1 MDRDRLPSEA
11 PQKGWHFRNQRR
23 YWLKRLPVIL
33 DHNSQS
39 IPGAANGAAY
49 LSLKNTGDDA
59 VTLVGMSSEVAKVTE
74 LHTHIH
80 ADGMM
85 RMENV
90 PSKVISP
97 GESLIMQPGGYHVML
112 MGLKQPLGDNGTVR
126 IVLNFADG
134 TQQTLDVGIRKP

>member
-1 MDRDRLPSEA
+1 MRKTILLLFTACISFMGNTAELVMTD
-11 PQKGWHFRNQRR
+11 GWARA
-23 YWLKRLPVIL
+23 
-33 DHNSQS
+33 S

-85 RMENV
+85 RMEHV
-90 PSKVISP
+90 PSKVIPP

-112 MGLKQPLGDNGTVR
+112 MGLKQPLQENGTLY
-126 IVLNFADG
+126 IVLDFADG
-134 TQQTLDVGIRKP
+134 KQQTLDVGIRKP

>member
-1 MDRDRLPSEA
+1 MRKTILLLFTACISFMGNTAELVMTD
-11 PQKGWHFRNQRR
+11 GWARA
-23 YWLKRLPVIL
+23 
-33 DHNSQS
+33 S

-85 RMENV
+85 KMQQV
-90 PSKVISP
+90 AKKSIAA
-97 GESLIMQPGGYHVML
+97 GESLKMQPGGYHVML
-112 MGLKQPLGDNGTVR
+112 MGLKQPLQANESIQ

-134 TQQTLDVGIRKP
+134 TQQSIDVGIRNP